1 LLDGSPN
8 GSTACSRTRVALLR
22 ALGYFADPALIARA
36 HDVLSSNEFDRFEA
50 GSIIQAQL
58 DSPDGA
64 RAANAYLRTN
74 WDTIMAGMPPLVG
87 PFILRFSE
95 ALCDAGSRAEV
106 EAFFT
111 PRVDQM
117 SDGAQTLAEVLAEI
131 DGCIARRAALGAGV
145 AKVIGAK

>member
-1 LLDGSPN
+1 MLDGSPN

-22 ALGYFADPALIARA
+22 ALGYFADPALIQRA
-36 HDVLSSNEFDRFEA
+36 HDVLWSNEFDRFEA
-50 GSIIQAQL
+50 GSILQAQL
-58 DSPDGA
+58 DSPEGA
-64 RAANAYLRTN
+64 RSANAYLRTH
-74 WDTIMAGMPPLVG
+74 WDTIVAGMPPMVA

-95 ALCDAGSRAEV
+95 ALCDASSRADV

-131 DGCIARRAALGAGV
+131 DGCIARRAALGPTWRR
-145 AKVIGAK
+145 